1 MKINDHSGQWAVPHQ
16 GQFPI
21 NLSIVSDARFFAES
35 LAECL
40 SRDTRLSVGGAF
52 QSWTEALCGGAR
64 ERLDMLLLDRDLTE
78 GPSAVKLI
86 RGAAPGILIVVIAL
100 CETAEEVIAWAEA
113 GVTGYVPK
121 HESLAQL
128 APLLL
133 RIARGEQTCSASVA
147 ASLLHHASERR
158 GPQSAGCSPDL
169 TVREAQIIQLIAAG
183 MSNKDIARHLNI
195 GLPTAKTHVHNLL
208 GKLRLQR
215 RSQAANWMRSP
226 RNGAVEHAKL

>member
-1 MKINDHSGQWAVPHQ
+1 MSKIDHSGQSAATRQ
-16 GQFPI
+16 GLFPI
-21 NLSIVSDARFFAES
+21 NLSIVSEARFVGES

-40 SRDTRLSVGGAF
+40 SRDVRLSICGAF
-52 QSWTEALCGGAR
+52 QSWAEALGGGVR
-64 ERLDMLLLDRDLTE
+64 ERLDMVLLDRDLPE
-78 GPSAVKLI
+78 GLSTVKLI
-86 RGAAPGILIVVIAL
+86 RGTAPGILIVVIAL

-133 RIARGEQTCSASVA
+133 RIARGEQTCSARVA
-147 ASLLHHASERR
+147 AGLLHHASERR
-158 GPQSAGCSPDL
+158 APQSVGCPTDL
-169 TVREAQIIQLIAAG
+169 TVREAQIIELIAAG
-183 MSNKDIARHLNI
+183 MSNKDIARHLKI

-215 RSQAANWMRSP
+215 RSQAASWIRSR
-226 RNGAVEHAKL
+226 RNGAAEHANL